1 MLVRGV
7 SMNVKSKFPV
17 NNSFYEVRHIRDFK
31 DIINQSEKLFSE
43 RPAYKLRNKDGIYYE
58 VTYSNFRHSIY
69 YLANS
74 LVNDGYSRAHIAVVG
89 ANSYNWSV
97 TYLAVTC
104 SDNVIVPID
113 KELTADNMMD
123 VIKDSDST
131 VLFGDKKYIKS
142 IHARKDELP
151 EGFRFI
157 CFDEADID
165 GVELYENY
173 LDVGRQLYRG
183 GTKHLDSITVDP
195 EATTAI
201 LFTSGTTGVS
211 KGVCLSQKNICSVV
225 MGAAGC
231 IKVTEED
238 QLLSVLPIHHT
249 YECTVGFLYIIYCG
263 ACISFNQG
271 LRYITRD
278 FKEVKP
284 TCFITVPLLIEKVHA
299 KIMKKMEEK
308 TAGKLIFKIGKYA
321 SKFGRAMHIKD
332 LDRKIFSEVIETFG
346 GRLRL
351 IVTGAAAIDPRVA
364 EDFMHMGIDLYIG
377 YGLTECAPLVAC
389 NNDRLMLPD
398 SIGTPMPGAEV
409 AIYNPDDL
417 GVGEIWVRGPMVMN
431 GYYKNQEATDE
442 VITPDGWFRTGDLG
456 TCDRHNCYKITG
468 RCKNVI
474 VTKNGKNIFP
484 EEVELYLNTNPVI
497 EESIVYADDVDD
509 ETLVSVQIY
518 PNYEQIKN
526 NLKRQDITKEDVQKS
541 VEEAVKDVNKKLP
554 KYKKIRNIEIS
565 EKEFEKTTT
574 KKIKRHANLKK
585 KENKETINIEGEE

>member
-1 MLVRGV
+1 MQVQ
-7 SMNVKSKFPV
+7 SKFPI
-17 NNSFYEVRHIRDFK
+17 NKPFYEIRDIRDFK
-31 DIINQSEKLFSE
+31 DLINQSEKLFSE
-43 RPAYKLRNKDGIYYE
+43 RPAYKLRNSDGIYYE
-58 VTYSNFRHSIY
+58 VTYSNLRHSVY

-74 LVNDGYSRAHIAVVG
+74 LVNDGYNRAHIAVVG
-89 ANSYNWSV
+89 ANSYNWAV

-123 VIKDSDST
+123 VIKDSDAT
-131 VLFGDKKYIKS
+131 VLFGDKKYIKR
-142 IHARKDELP
+142 IEALKDQLP

-157 CFDEADID
+157 CFDDVQID
-165 GVELYENY
+165 GVEYFEDY
-173 LDVGRQLYRG
+173 IDIGRQLYRA
-183 GTKHLDSITVDP
+183 GTKHLANITVDP

-231 IKVTEED
+231 IKVTPED
-238 QLLSVLPIHHT
+238 QLLSILPIHHT
-249 YECTVGFLYIIYCG
+249 YECTVGFLYILYSG
-263 ACISFNQG
+263 ACISFCQG

-321 SKFGRAMHIKD
+321 SMASRAMGIKGV
-332 LDRKIFSEVIETFG
+332 DRKLFSEVIETFG

-398 SIGTPMPGAEV
+398 SIGTPMYILFSCHLWRV
-409 AIYNPDDL
+409 NPL
-417 GVGEIWVRGPMVMN
+417 C
-431 GYYKNQEATDE
+431 TDRE
-442 VITPDGWFRTGDLG
+442 
-456 TCDRHNCYKITG
+456 C
-468 RCKNVI
+468 
-474 VTKNGKNIFP
+474 
-484 EEVELYLNTNPVI
+484 
-497 EESIVYADDVDD
+497 SA
-509 ETLVSVQIY
+509 
-518 PNYEQIKN
+518 
-526 NLKRQDITKEDVQKS
+526 
-541 VEEAVKDVNKKLP
+541 A
-554 KYKKIRNIEIS
+554 
-565 EKEFEKTTT
+565 
-574 KKIKRHANLKK
+574 
-585 KENKETINIEGEE
+585 

>member
-1 MLVRGV
+1 
-7 SMNVKSKFPV
+7 
-17 NNSFYEVRHIRDFK
+17 
-31 DIINQSEKLFSE
+31 
-43 RPAYKLRNKDGIYYE
+43 
-58 VTYSNFRHSIY
+58 
-69 YLANS
+69 
-74 LVNDGYSRAHIAVVG
+74 
-89 ANSYNWSV
+89 
-97 TYLAVTC
+97 
-104 SDNVIVPID
+104 
-113 KELTADNMMD
+113 
-123 VIKDSDST
+123 
-131 VLFGDKKYIKS
+131 
-142 IHARKDELP
+142 
-151 EGFRFI
+151 
-157 CFDEADID
+157 
-165 GVELYENY
+165 
-173 LDVGRQLYRG
+173 
-183 GTKHLDSITVDP
+183 
-195 EATTAI
+195 
-201 LFTSGTTGVS
+201 
-211 KGVCLSQKNICSVV
+211 
-225 MGAAGC
+225 
-231 IKVTEED
+231 
-238 QLLSVLPIHHT
+238 
-249 YECTVGFLYIIYCG
+249 
-263 ACISFNQG
+263 
-271 LRYITRD
+271 
-278 FKEVKP
+278 
-284 TCFITVPLLIEKVHA
+284 
-299 KIMKKMEEK
+299 MEEK

-585 KENKETINIEGEE
+585 KENKETINIEVEE

>member
-1 MLVRGV
+1 
-7 SMNVKSKFPV
+7 MNVKSRFPV
-17 NNSFYEVRHIRDFK
+17 NNPFYDVRYIRDFK
-31 DIINQSEKLFSE
+31 DLVNQSENLFSE

-74 LVNDGYSRAHIAVVG
+74 LVNDNYSRTHIAVVG

-113 KELTADNMMD
+113 KELTSDNMMD

-131 VLFGDKKYIKS
+131 VLFGDKKYIKA
-142 IHARKDELP
+142 IEARKDELP
-151 EGFRFI
+151 EGFRFV
-157 CFDEADID
+157 CFDKVEID
-165 GVELYENY
+165 GVEYFEDY
-173 LDVGRQLYRG
+173 LDTGRTLYRNG
-183 GTKHLDSITVDP
+183 VKHLDNITVDP

-249 YECTVGFLYIIYCG
+249 YECTVGFLYIIYSG

-308 TAGKLIFKIGKYA
+308 TAGKLIFKVGKYA
-321 SKFGRAMHIKD
+321 AKFSKAVGIKD
-332 LDRKIFSEVIETFG
+332 LDRKIFSEVLETFG

-409 AIYNPDDL
+409 AIFNPDDL

-565 EKEFEKTTT
+565 EQEFEKTTT
-574 KKIKRHANLKK
+574 KKIKRHANLKNK
-585 KENKETINIEGEE
+585 KENTETTKVEIEE